1 MKKKNAVI
9 FGLTAAALAFI
20 MVLAGCPDSGGS
32 STGPSGPAYSGKFT
46 LSGNAGSGDVVFEL
60 DDTGSSTSAL
70 SASRAAAGSKKLTG
84 KLRDANGA
92 VHRLS
97 GSYDTSGAF
106 NFAAGDTNLRYRIS
120 GSFGGNGKVLAAN
133 ALVDKRT
140 GTADN
145 ARLTNFEVEEEN
157 TGAIGGSAAAP
168 ANPLPEEFWGTWVS
182 VEPSQPQDGWTGSDK
197 FTLMLSS
204 YSMSVLMSVQRTH
217 GTKGKVELMGEA
229 NGGLV
234 VQIDSN
240 PNRAD
245 SYNVIFVMPGMETSG
260 SFDQTKKNALNTAF
274 REYLTEKE
282 GMDPLPTAILPTTLD
297 RGSYAALS
305 ATEWATGT
313 TTQEYFVGN
322 DGGIVCH
329 NLPINHPAWLIE
341 AKRRSDESGTITSA
355 FMKFQFWIEGGQ
367 LKQRSF
373 DGDDGSFAT
382 LTDAINATSQEDN
395 GIMTY
400 IRQ

>member
-84 KLRDANGA
+84 KLRDANGN
-92 VHRLS
+92 VRLLS

-133 ALVDKRT
+133 ALVDKRSNS
-140 GTADN
+140 DS
-145 ARLTNFEVEEEN
+145 ARLTNFEVVEEN

-168 ANPLPEEFWGTWVS
+168 ANPLPEEFWGTWVGGEQS
-182 VEPSQPQDGWTGSDK
+182 GTRNGWAGTDK
-197 FTLMLSS
+197 YILMLSS
-204 YSMSVLMSVQRTH
+204 YSMSFWMSEQRTH
-217 GTKGKVELMGEA
+217 TSGGKVELMGEA

-234 VQIDSN
+234 VQIDPN
-240 PNRAD
+240 PNRAG
-245 SYNVIFVMPGMETSG
+245 SYNVIFVMPGAETHTT
-260 SFDQTKKNALNTAF
+260 FTQEKKNALNTAF
-274 REYLTEKE
+274 QEYLTEKE
-282 GMDPLPTAILPTTLD
+282 GMTTLPTAILPNDLNT
-297 RGSYAALS
+297 GAYSALN
-305 ATEWATGT
+305 ATEWAADTNT
-313 TTQEYFVGN
+313 KQYFVGY
-322 DGGIVCH
+322 DGGVVCH
-329 NLPINHPAWLIE
+329 NFSINPAWLIVLNRWRNE
-341 AKRRSDESGTITSA
+341 NGITCA
-355 FMKFQFWIEGGQ
+355 YMKFQFWIEGDT

-373 DGDDGSFAT
+373 DGNNGSFAT
-382 LTDAINATSQEDN
+382 LAAARDATSQ
-395 GIMTY
+395 GGTMTY
-400 IRQ
+400 TRQQ

>member
-84 KLRDANGA
+84 KLRDANGN
-92 VHRLS
+92 VRLLS

-106 NFAAGDTNLRYRIS
+106 NLSAGDDNLRYRIS
-120 GSFGGNGKVLAAN
+120 GYFGGNGKVLAAN

-145 ARLTNFEVEEEN
+145 ARLTKFEVEEEN

-182 VEPSQPQDGWTGSDK
+182 TEQSEERNGWIGRTKSI
-197 FTLMLSS
+197 LMLSS
-204 YSMSVLMSVQRTH
+204 YSMSFWMSVQGTH
-217 GTKGKVELMGEA
+217 TSGGKVELMGEA
-229 NGGLV
+229 NGGLL
-234 VQIDSN
+234 VQADTN
-240 PNRAD
+240 P
-245 SYNVIFVMPGMETSG
+245 SGGYNVIFVVPGMETQS
-260 SFDQTKKNALNTAF
+260 SFTQDKKDALNTAF
-274 REYLTEKE
+274 QTYLTEKE
-282 GMDPLPTAILPTTLD
+282 GMTTLPTAILPTILNK
-297 RGSYAALS
+297 GSYDALND
-305 ATEWATGT
+305 TEWTAGT
-313 TTQEYFVGN
+313 TTKEYFVGS
-322 DGGIVCH
+322 DGGVVCH
-329 NLPINHPAWLIE
+329 NFSINHSAWLIE
-341 AKRRSDESGTITSA
+341 AKCRSDESGTITSA
-355 FMKFQFWIEGGQ
+355 FIKQQIWIDNGQ

-373 DGDDGSFAT
+373 DGDNGSFAT
-382 LTDAINATSQEDN
+382 LADAQAATSQGN
-395 GIMTY
+395 NSIMEFT
-400 IRQ
+400 RQ